1 MAFTKSERLKIIVWG
16 TGYVGKMVLRDL
28 IGHPLFE
35 LVGVIVNNPEKDG
48 VDVGTLIGR
57 DPIGLA
63 CSTDIDEVL
72 SRDAV
77 AGAQGRRVHCEDE
90 RLRTAC
96 HRRGHQVGREAA
108 VTLDVEL
115 EPPWLVNGAGDF
127 PDFAQGCAA

>member
-77 AGAQGRRVHCEDE
+77 AVEGQARGRQRPVQ
-90 RLRTAC
+90 RPRR
-96 HRRGHQVGREAA
+96 HRDWSPAA
-108 VTLDVEL
+108 VDQVAEEL
-115 EPPWLVNGAGDF
+115 GHLGVGPAWKMAT
-127 PDFAQGCAA
+127 